1 MPFNVEILG
10 KDALVTALE
19 TASDSLKAS
28 LQSAVGKSTAVLAK
42 YTTAQTVPWKT
53 GNLTQTFI
61 ADVGELW
68 ASWAPTASYAPFVE
82 FGHSQQPGRY
92 VPAIGKRLVASS
104 VAAHPFM
111 GKIAAA
117 AQPEIDD
124 LFYQAL
130 QLVVRDMSN

>member
-68 ASWAPTASYAPFVE
+68 ASWAPPASYAPFVE